1 MTAYGNGE
9 TNKHIICYDQN
20 SNQFNRWEFKSDG
33 TNTFWT
39 GKWNQRKSTMIWSYI
54 DFSNTSISGEIIES
68 FESDDAI
75 NVNIVMKDKSGDEL
89 LRIFSKAN
97 KI

>member
-1 MTAYGNGE
+1 MASSRLLTKILANFLSGVYLL
-9 TNKHIICYDQN
+9 TLVLKHA
-20 SNQFNRWEFKSDG
+20 
-33 TNTFWT
+33 TT
-39 GKWNQRKSTMIWSYI
+39 G
-54 DFSNTSISGEIIES
+54 ISGEIIES

-75 NVNIVMKDKSGDEL
+75 NVNVVMKDKSGDEL

>member
-1 MTAYGNGE
+1 M
-9 TNKHIICYDQN
+9 
-20 SNQFNRWEFKSDG
+20 EFKSDG

-39 GKWNQRKSTMIWSYI
+39 GKWNQKKSTMIWRYI
-54 DFSNTSISGEIIES
+54 DFSKTGISGEIIES
-68 FESDDAI
+68 FESNDAI
-75 NVNIVMKDKSGDEL
+75 NVNVVMKDKSGDEL